1 MGMLFKI
8 VFKTKRCVLQG
19 SAEDAIQFILV
30 SHFFRILLSKGKIAQ
45 DLVAM
50 LHSWRHSRFRVY
62 AGPRILP
69 REEETMEK
77 LVRYIIRASFFWN
90 KMTYLPKESKVVY
103 GSKDGKDEKILDAL
117 E

>member
-1 MGMLFKI
+1 MTPRFDSEGLK
-8 VFKTKRCVLQG
+8 
-19 SAEDAIQFILV
+19 AIFEQNV
-30 SHFFRILLSKGKIAQ
+30 FRILLSKGKIAQ

-90 KMTYLPKESKVVY
+90 RMTYLPKESKVVY